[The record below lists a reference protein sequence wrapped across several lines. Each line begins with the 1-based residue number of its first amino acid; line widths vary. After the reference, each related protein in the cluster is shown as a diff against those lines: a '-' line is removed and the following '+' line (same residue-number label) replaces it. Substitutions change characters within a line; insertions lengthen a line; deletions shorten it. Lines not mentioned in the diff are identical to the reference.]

1 MKRPVPP
8 HPFALLTLAAAALL
22 VIGGAPAAGQSPRA
36 LLTPLPALT
45 QPTLDAVRDLAF
57 DRDGQHLYA
66 TAGGSYGG
74 RPVYASLSRDETTG
88 ALQSRHTGTCVTAPG
103 ASGRS
108 CRNPAEIVISAD
120 GHNAYILGDYTY
132 VSAVTTLTRSRN
144 GVLAPTN
151 RSIRG
156 LGKAVS
162 SLALSRDG
170 RNVYVAV
177 DSGVVALDRDSS
189 GTLALPSG
197 SRRCYQDRRGCRP
210 ARGVV
215 HASGVA
221 VSADGRSLYVA
232 SEHGVAVFRRS
243 VRSGVLQQLP
253 GKAGCIGPD
262 ASRGCATGRAVGGSL
277 LPAVTEGKV
286 SGRRVVV
293 SDDGRRV
300 YLASNA
306 GIAVL
311 ARSTVDGSLRQLAGP
326 AGCVSSAA
334 DSGCTQARAL
344 RAVEAIALSADG
356 RTLYAT
362 ARIGQAL
369 AVLERDPA
377 THGLTQPAGADG
389 CANATGAD
397 GCMKVPRMTRP
408 FAVVVSPDGRHV
420 YVGTLR
426 GALLG
431 FSRRP

>member
-1 MKRPVPP
+1 MKRPISQHAV
-8 HPFALLTLAAAALL
+8 ALLALAAAASL
-22 VIGGAPAAGQSPRA
+22 VVGGAPAAGQSPGA

-45 QPTLDAVRDLAF
+45 QPTVDAVRDLAF
-57 DRDGQHLYA
+57 DRGGRHLYA
-66 TAGGSYGG
+66 TSGSSYAGN
-74 RPVYASLSRDETTG
+74 PVYASLARDAGTG
-88 ALQSRHTGTCVTAPG
+88 ALGSRHTGTCVTTPG

-120 GHNAYILGDYTY
+120 GHNAYVLGNYTY
-132 VSAVTTLTRSRN
+132 VSAVTTLTRSRK

-151 RSIRG
+151 RSIRN

-162 SLALSRDG
+162 SLALSPDG

-177 DSGVVALDRDSS
+177 DSGVAVLDRHRD
-189 GTLALPSG
+189 GTLTLPSG
-197 SRRCYQDRRGCRP
+197 ARRCYEDKEGCRP

-215 HASGVA
+215 NAAGVA
-221 VSADGRSLYVA
+221 VSADGRSVYVA
-232 SEHGVAVFRRS
+232 SEHGVATFRRS
-243 VRSGVLQQLP
+243 SRSGALRQLP
-253 GKAGCIGPD
+253 GQAGCVGPD
-262 ASRGCATGRAVGGSL
+262 ASRGCAVGRAVGGSHR
-277 LPAVTEGKV
+277 PAVTEGKI

-311 ARSTVDGSLRQLAGP
+311 SRSAADGSLRQLAGP
-326 AGCVSSAA
+326 AGCVSST

-362 ARIGQAL
+362 ARISQAL

-377 THGLTQPAGADG
+377 THGLAQPAAADG

-397 GCMKVPRMTRP
+397 GCMAVPTMTRP
-408 FAVVVSPDGRHV
+408 FAIAVSPDGRHV

-426 GALLG
+426 GKLLG
-431 FSRRP
+431 FSRRL